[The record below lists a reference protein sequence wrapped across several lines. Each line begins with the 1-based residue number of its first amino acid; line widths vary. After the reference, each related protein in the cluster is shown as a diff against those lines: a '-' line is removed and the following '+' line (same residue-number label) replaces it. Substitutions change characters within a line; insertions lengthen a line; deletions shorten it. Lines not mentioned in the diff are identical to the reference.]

1 MHFYGLTLCCTTSSF
16 HNTKIRDTFR
26 PMPTFPD
33 LLYPLSFMRMTRK
46 LPKLNFSELEA
57 SQIPEPYASL
67 LVHDGDMTSR
77 LEAYHESA
85 LSVSPLRSSN
95 DGKSY
100 FREVLLTS
108 TENDQAVEYGA
119 IEITLKHLPEEV
131 RPLVIQAKQPLGGLL
146 NEYRIPYSSSPRAF
160 LKIIPDGPIVEAF
173 GSVESDELYGRSNQI
188 TGFNGDIIARIV
200 EILPTLVSN

>member
-1 MHFYGLTLCCTTSSF
+1 
-16 HNTKIRDTFR
+16 
-26 PMPTFPD
+26 
-33 LLYPLSFMRMTRK
+33 MTRK
-46 LPKLNFSELEA
+46 LPKVNFSELDA

-100 FREVLLTS
+100 FREVLLTT

-131 RPLVIQAKQPLGGLL
+131 RPLVIEAKQPLGGLL
-146 NEYRIPYSSSPRAF
+146 NQYRIPYSSSPRAF

-200 EILPTLVSN
+200 EILPTLALN

>member
-1 MHFYGLTLCCTTSSF
+1 
-16 HNTKIRDTFR
+16 
-26 PMPTFPD
+26 MPTFPD